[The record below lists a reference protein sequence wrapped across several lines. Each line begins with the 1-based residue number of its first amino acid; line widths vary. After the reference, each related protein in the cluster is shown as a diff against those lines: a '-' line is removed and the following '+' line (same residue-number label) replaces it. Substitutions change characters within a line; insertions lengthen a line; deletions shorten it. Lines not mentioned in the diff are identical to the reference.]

1 MREILPLPESSAYLS
16 LIVRARPGKPMNETK
31 ITALR
36 EELKSIHVADVLYW
50 TAGEEPNRAAR
61 AEYKRRQ
68 DRLREIR
75 AELYGYLVAQASV
88 TSESTWSCLPL
99 TQRA

>member
-1 MREILPLPESSAYLS
+1 
-16 LIVRARPGKPMNETK
+16 MNEAK
-31 ITALR
+31 ITALK
-36 EELKSIHVADVLYW
+36 EELKSIHVANVLYW

-75 AELYGYLVAQASV
+75 PELYGHLVAQASV
-88 TSESTWSCLPL
+88 YTHHPVNHPVNH
-99 TQRA
+99 RNGD